1 MIDLLSIFAAATPG
15 APIDLGGFSG
25 MWSHIVNDFANIT
38 EPSNLKAFFLVI
50 AIDLLLAADNA
61 IIVGALAAGLPAD
74 QRRKVI
80 IIGVIAAL
88 VLRIAFALVVVQLMS
103 IIGLIFIG
111 GLLLLWVAFK
121 MWRELRH
128 VGGVHSPGSPEIA
141 GDERSGLKPAKSFWG
156 AVWAVAVADV
166 SMSLD
171 NVLAV
176 AGAAGDHPGI
186 MIVGLVFAVALM
198 GVAANFLARLI
209 ERYKWLAY
217 IGLLLVLYVA
227 LKMMYD
233 GWVNPTVGVGTLF
246 G

>member
-1 MIDLLSIFAAATPG
+1 MIDLLSVLASGTAAQPM
-15 APIDLGGFSG
+15 DLGGFSG
-25 MWSHIVNDFANIT
+25 MWGHIVNDFSNIT
-38 EPSNLKAFFLVI
+38 EPSNMKAFFLVI

-61 IIVGALAAGLPAD
+61 IIVGALAAGLPPD

-80 IIGVIAAL
+80 IMGVLAAL

-128 VGGVHSPGSPEIA
+128 VGGVHSPGSPEIG
-141 GDERSGLKPAKSFWG
+141 GDEHSGLKPAKSFWG
-156 AVWAVAVADV
+156 AAWAVAVADV

-198 GVAANFLARLI
+198 GIAANFLARLI

-217 IGLLLVLYVA
+217 LGLLLVLYVA

>member
-1 MIDLLSIFAAATPG
+1 MASSTAAAP
-15 APIDLGGFSG
+15 ADLGGFSG
-25 MWSHIVNDFANIT
+25 MWGYIINDFSNIT

-80 IIGVIAAL
+80 IMGVLAAL

-103 IIGLIFIG
+103 IVGLIFIG

-128 VGGVHSPGSPEIA
+128 VGGVHSPGSPEIS
-141 GDERSGLKPAKSFWG
+141 GDEHSGLKSAKSFWG
-156 AVWAVAVADV
+156 AAWAVAIADV

-176 AGAAGDHPGI
+176 AGAAGEHPGI
-186 MIVGLVFAVALM
+186 MIVGLIFAVALM

-217 IGLLLVLYVA
+217 FGLLLVLYVA
-227 LKMMYD
+227 VKMMYD
-233 GWVNPTVGVGTLF
+233 GWIDPSVGVGTLF

>member
-1 MIDLLSIFAAATPG
+1 MASGTAAAPM
-15 APIDLGGFSG
+15 DLGGLSG
-25 MWSHIVNDFANIT
+25 MWDHIVNDFSNIT
-38 EPSNLKAFFLVI
+38 EPSNMKAFFLVI

-61 IIVGALAAGLPAD
+61 IIVGALAAGLPPE

-80 IIGVIAAL
+80 IMGVLAAL

-103 IIGLIFIG
+103 IVGLIFVG
-111 GLLLLWVAFK
+111 GLLLMWVAFK

-128 VGGVHSPGSPEIA
+128 VTGVHSPGSPEVP
-141 GDERSGLKPAKSFWG
+141 GDEHSGLKPAKSFWG
-156 AVWAVAVADV
+156 AAWAVAIADV

-209 ERYKWLAY
+209 ERYKWVAYLGLA
-217 IGLLLVLYVA
+217 LVLYVA
-227 LKMMYD
+227 VKMMYD

>member
-1 MIDLLSIFAAATPG
+1 MIDLLSVLASGTAAQPM
-15 APIDLGGFSG
+15 DLGGLSG
-25 MWSHIVNDFANIT
+25 MWGHIVNDFSNIT

-61 IIVGALAAGLPAD
+61 IIVGALAAGLPPD

-80 IIGVIAAL
+80 IMGVLAAL

-128 VGGVHSPGSPEIA
+128 VSGVHSPGSPEVG
-141 GDERSGLKPAKSFWG
+141 GDEHSGLKPAKSFWG
-156 AVWAVAVADV
+156 AAWAVAVADV

-176 AGAAGDHPGI
+176 AGAAGEHPGI

-217 IGLLLVLYVA
+217 LGLLLVLYVA

>member
-1 MIDLLSIFAAATPG
+1 M
-15 APIDLGGFSG
+15 DLGGFSG
-25 MWSHIVNDFANIT
+25 MWDHIVNDFSNIT

-80 IIGVIAAL
+80 IMGVLAAL

-103 IIGLIFIG
+103 IVGLIFIG

-128 VGGVHSPGSPEIA
+128 MGGVHSPGSPEIE
-141 GDERSGLKPAKSFWG
+141 GDEHSGLKPAKSFWG
-156 AVWAVAVADV
+156 AAWAVAIADV

-176 AGAAGDHPGI
+176 AGAAGEHPGI
-186 MIVGLVFAVALM
+186 MIVGLIFAVALM

-217 IGLLLVLYVA
+217 LGLLLVLYVA